1 MIFGDFLKAIAQLS
15 DRRFR
20 RVLWLGV
27 LLTIA
32 LLVAAYV
39 GFLWLL
45 NALGAQSW
53 ITETIGEVSW
63 VGSLLN
69 LSSLILML
77 ILSFFLMIPVASA
90 ITSLFLDEI
99 ADAVE
104 ARHYPH
110 LPDTPNFGFWEG
122 LRDTV
127 NFFGILIAAN
137 IIALILAAMIP
148 VLAPFIFWGTNG
160 YLLGREY
167 FLIAG
172 KRRMPI
178 EDAKAL
184 FNQNRA
190 KVWGAGCLMAIPLTV
205 PLVNLFIPVL
215 GAATFTHQ
223 FHRLIGTS
231 RR

>member
-1 MIFGDFLKAIAQLS
+1 M
-15 DRRFR
+15 
-20 RVLWLGV
+20 
-27 LLTIA
+27 LTIA
-32 LLVAAYV
+32 LLVAAHV

-77 ILSFFLMIPVASA
+77 TLSFVLMSPVASA
-90 ITSLFLDEI
+90 ITSMFLDEI

-110 LPDTPNFGFWEG
+110 LPDAPNFGFWGG

-127 NFFGILIAAN
+127 NFFGIFIAAN
-137 IIALILAAMIP
+137 IIALILAAMTS
-148 VLAPFIFWGTNG
+148 VLVPFIFRGTNG
-160 YLLGREY
+160 YLLRREY

-172 KRRMPI
+172 KRRMPL
-178 EDAKAL
+178 ESAKA
-184 FNQNRA
+184 FFHQHRA

-223 FHRLIGTS
+223 LHRLNGTRK